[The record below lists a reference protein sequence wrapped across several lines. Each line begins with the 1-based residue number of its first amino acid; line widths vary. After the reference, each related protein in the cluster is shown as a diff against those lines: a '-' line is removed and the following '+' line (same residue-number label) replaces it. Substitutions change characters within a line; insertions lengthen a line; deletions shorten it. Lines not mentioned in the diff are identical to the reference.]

1 MRTVSLR
8 NRVVG
13 VGVAVLALVLVGGDA
28 IVYLSVRDH
37 LLDNLGRLLDSRA
50 AVAERF
56 GPSFTPE
63 EVARLA
69 GSEVRVSVLAP
80 DATTVMS
87 SVDPTEPP
95 GAPVPEAR
103 VGLTR
108 RIPLPD
114 GNVVLLIATHRG
126 MDRTLRRVLWS
137 EVSGTLMGLALATL
151 LLARAS
157 RAALRPID
165 TVVATARQIQSG
177 HTGERL
183 RPDRSDT
190 ELGRMALAFDEMLD
204 GLEAALAEARA
215 SDEAARRFLAEAAH
229 QLRTPI
235 AGIQAS
241 VEALPAVHDE
251 AERDELLASV
261 AREAFRAGRRV
272 AALLRMAR
280 LDQGGEPVRRPCDVV
295 TLSREETERI
305 AGLAPGLDVVFRS
318 DRPSLIVEVDPDGF
332 REVLANLLDNAR
344 RHASGTITTRLLV
357 GRQEF
362 EARVEDD
369 GPGVRDGDT
378 ERVFER
384 FVTLDGHGGTGLGLA
399 IARGIARAHGGDV
412 RYGDGAFVMAIPFSE
427 EPCPLLRP
435 APEVPLKKASATP

>member
-1 MRTVSLR
+1 MKTVSLR

-13 VGVAVLALVLVGGDA
+13 IGVAAVVLVLAGVDA
-28 IVYLSVRDH
+28 FVYLSVRDH

-50 AVAERF
+50 ALAQGF
-56 GPSFTPE
+56 GPDFTAE

-80 DATTVMS
+80 DGTPVMG
-87 SVDPTEPP
+87 SVEHSDQAGEPSF
-95 GAPVPEAR
+95 EAR
-103 VGLTR
+103 AGLTR
-108 RIPLPD
+108 RVTLPD
-114 GNVVLLIATHRG
+114 GNSVLLIATHHG
-126 MDRTLRRVLWS
+126 MDRTLRRVRWS
-137 EVSGTLMGLALATL
+137 EVSGTVMGLGLAML
-151 LLARAS
+151 LLGRAS
-157 RAALRPID
+157 RVALRPID

-177 HTGERL
+177 RTGERL
-183 RPDRSDT
+183 RPDRTDT

-215 SDEAARRFLAEAAH
+215 SNEAARRFLAEAAH

-261 AREAFRAGRRV
+261 AREAVRAGRRV

-295 TLSREETERI
+295 ALSREETERI
-305 AGLAPGLDVVFRS
+305 AGMAPGLQVLFRS
-318 DRPSLIVEVDPDGF
+318 DRTSLVINVDRDGI
-332 REVLANLLDNAR
+332 REALANLLDNAR
-344 RHASGTITTRLLV
+344 RHASSTITVRLAMS
-357 GRQEF
+357 RQVL

-369 GPGVRDGDT
+369 GPGVRDADI

-384 FVTLDGHGGTGLGLA
+384 FVTLDGQGGTGLGLA

-412 RYGDGAFVMAIPFSE
+412 RYRDGAFVMAIPFLDQ
-427 EPCPLLRP
+427 PDPLLT
-435 APEVPLKKASATP
+435 EDPLKKTSVTP